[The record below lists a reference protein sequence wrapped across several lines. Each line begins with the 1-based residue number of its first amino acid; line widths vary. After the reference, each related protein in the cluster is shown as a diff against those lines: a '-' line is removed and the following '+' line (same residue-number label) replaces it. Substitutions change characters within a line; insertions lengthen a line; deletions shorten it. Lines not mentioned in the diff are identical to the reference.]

1 MNYNLRIITLLK
13 IKHIMGI
20 EEKINAD
27 VKASMLAKNAKR
39 LEAVRAIKAVILLL
53 KTSPEGLTEENATK
67 AIQREYKKRKETYD
81 IYIQQNRADLAE
93 DELAQALIM
102 EEYLPKQLSE
112 DEIKTIIKNAITE
125 IAATSAADM
134 GKVMGAANKVIAGRA
149 DGKLVSQIVKELL
162 G

>member
-1 MNYNLRIITLLK
+1 
-13 IKHIMGI
+13 MGI

-39 LEAVRAIKAVILLL
+39 LEAVRAIKSVILLL
-53 KTSPEGLTEENATK
+53 KTSAEGLTEESALK
-67 AIQREYKKRKETYD
+67 AIQKEYKKRKETYE
-81 IYIQQNRADLAE
+81 IYIQQNRQDLAD
-93 DELAQALIM
+93 DELAQALVM
-102 EEYLPKQLSE
+102 EEYLPKPLTE
-112 DEIKTIIKNAITE
+112 DELKDIIKNAISE
-125 IAATSAADM
+125 IGASGPADM

>member
-1 MNYNLRIITLLK
+1 
-13 IKHIMGI
+13 MGI

-53 KTSPEGLTEENATK
+53 KTSPEGLTEESATK
-67 AIQREYKKRKETYD
+67 AIQREYKKRKETHD
-81 IYIQQNRADLAE
+81 IYIQQNRPDLAE
-93 DELAQALIM
+93 DEMAQALIM
-102 EEYLPKQLSE
+102 EEYLPKQLTE
-112 DEIKTIIKNAITE
+112 DELRTIIKNAITE
-125 IAATSAADM
+125 LGATTAADM

-149 DGKLVSQIVKELL
+149 DGKLVSQFVKELL

>member
-1 MNYNLRIITLLK
+1 
-13 IKHIMGI
+13 MGI

-27 VKASMLAKNAKR
+27 VKASMLAKDSKR

-53 KTSPEGLTEENATK
+53 KTSPEGLTEDSATK
-67 AIQREYKKRKETYD
+67 AIQKEYKKRKETAD
-81 IYIQQNRADLAE
+81 IYIQQNRPDLAE
-93 DELAQALIM
+93 DEIAQAAIM
-102 EEYLPKQLSE
+102 EEYLPKQMSE
-112 DEIKTIIKNAITE
+112 EEVRTEVKKAIEQTG
-125 IAATSAADM
+125 ASTAADM

>member
-1 MNYNLRIITLLK
+1 
-13 IKHIMGI
+13 MGI

-53 KTSPEGLTEENATK
+53 KTSPEGLTEDNATK
-67 AIQREYKKRKETYD
+67 AIQREYKKRKETAE
-81 IYIQQNRADLAE
+81 IYIQQNRQDLAD
-93 DELAQALIM
+93 DEIAQALVM
-102 EEYLPKQLSE
+102 EEYLPKQMSE
-112 DEIKTIIKNAITE
+112 DEVRVEVKNAIAQ
-125 IAATSAADM
+125 IGATSAADM